1 MKNICLQL
9 TALLL
14 LIAVSVRAEDG
25 HRLWLRY
32 DKISNQ
38 AKYTSYR
45 QSIKQLIFPAP
56 SPMLKAAKDEL
67 EKGLSGLLN
76 LQPKEG
82 NSLTASQTLIIGTP
96 QTSKLLASAEFK
108 ALLKNAGTEGYIIK
122 TAIIVGKKCTIIA
135 ANTDNGV
142 LYGVF
147 NFLRFLQ
154 SEKDISNLAITDAPK
169 IKLRILD
176 HWASLDGPI
185 SRGYAGNSIWDWK
198 TLPQRIAPIYIEYA
212 RADASVGINGAVLN
226 SINAEVAA
234 LSKEYLI
241 KEAALA
247 NTFRP
252 YGVKVYLSIRWS
264 APVEMG
270 GLKTADPLDPAVQK
284 WWKDKADE
292 IYAYIPDFGGF
303 LVKANSEGEP
313 GPQTYGRNHA
323 EGANC
328 LADALAPHGGIIMW
342 RAFVY
347 DDKVPDDRAK
357 QAYNEFKPLD
367 GKFRSNV
374 IVQVKNGAIDFQPRE
389 PFHPLFGAMPKT
401 PVMMEFQITQ
411 EYLGFATHLVYL
423 GTLFKE
429 TLDAD
434 TYAKGK
440 GSTVAKVIDGSL
452 EHHTLTGMAGVAN
465 IGDDTNWT
473 GHPFLQA
480 NWYVFG
486 RLAWNPYQSA
496 ETIADDWL
504 RMTFTNDQSFVKP
517 MKKIMM
523 ESRENTVNYM
533 TPLGLHHAMAYNTH
547 HGPGPW
553 VDFGSRPD
561 WNSTYYNKADAF
573 GLGFER
579 TSKGSNAV
587 AQYFPPVRDEFENL
601 NTTPE
606 KDILWFHHVAWNYKM
621 KSGRTLWDELVRHY
635 YAGVDSVRKM
645 QQTWDKMK
653 GKIDYDRFEK
663 VRYLMAVQ
671 EQEAVWWRN
680 SCLVYFQTF
689 SKMPIPAQYE
699 QPKHDLDYYK
709 KLVFKYDAKH
719 PID

>member
-1 MKNICLQL
+1 MRIIYLRL

-14 LIAVSVRAEDG
+14 LITAAVKAEDG

-32 DKISNQ
+32 DLITNA
-38 AKYTSYR
+38 AKYTTYT
-45 QSIKQLIFPAP
+45 QSIKQVLFPV
-56 SPMLKAAKDEL
+56 SSTTLNAAKHEL
-67 EKGLSGLLN
+67 TMGLAGLLN
-76 LQPKEG
+76 LHPAAADQ
-82 NSLTASQTLIIGTP
+82 LTTSQTLIAGTP
-96 QTSKLLASAEFK
+96 KTLKSLPLAILNSLLAK
-108 ALLKNAGTEGYIIK
+108 TGDEGYIIK
-122 TAIIVGKKCTIIA
+122 TLEINGKKCTLIL
-135 ANTDNGV
+135 ANTDTGV

-147 NFLRFLQ
+147 NFLRLLQ
-154 SEKDISNLAITDAPK
+154 SEKDITTLNIVDYPRMQV
-169 IKLRILD
+169 RILN
-176 HWASLDGPI
+176 HWASLDGSV

-198 TLPQRIAPIYIEYA
+198 TLPNRIDPIYIEYA
-212 RADASVGINGAVLN
+212 RANASIGINGSVLN
-226 SINAEVAA
+226 GINAEAAA
-234 LSKEYLI
+234 LSREYLI

-247 NTFRP
+247 NAFRP
-252 YGVKVYLSIRWS
+252 YGIKVYLSARFT
-264 APVEMG
+264 APIDIG

-284 WWKDKADE
+284 WWKDKVDE
-292 IYAYIPDFGGF
+292 IYSFIPDFGGF

-313 GPQTYGRNHA
+313 GPQSYGRNHA
-323 EGANC
+323 DGANV
-328 LADALAPHGGIIMW
+328 LADALAPHHGIVMW

-347 DDKVPDDRAK
+347 DSKVPDDRAK

-411 EYLGFATHLVYL
+411 EYLGFASHLVYL
-423 GTLFKE
+423 GPLFKE

-452 EHHTLTGMAGVAN
+452 EHHRLTGMAGVSN
-465 IGDDTNWT
+465 IGNDTNWT

-496 ETIADDWL
+496 ETIADDWI
-504 RMTFTNDQSFVKP
+504 RITFTNDQAFIIPVKH
-517 MKKIMM
+517 IMM
-523 ESRENTVNYM
+523 TSRENTVNYM

-561 WNSTYYNKADAF
+561 WNSTYYHKADAM
-573 GLGFER
+573 GIGFDR

-587 AQYFPPVRDEFENL
+587 AQYFPPVRDEFENIR
-601 NTTPE
+601 TTP
-606 KDILWFHHVAWNYKM
+606 DINLLWFHHVAWTHRM
-621 KSGRTLWDELVRHY
+621 KSGRTLWDELVHHY

-645 QQTWDKMK
+645 QQTWETMK
-653 GKIDYDRFEK
+653 GKIDNDRFEK

-671 EQEAVWWRN
+671 QQEAVWWRN
-680 SCLVYFQTF
+680 GCLLYFQTF

-699 QPKHDLDYYK
+699 QPKHDLAFYE
-709 KLVFKYDAKH
+709 KLIFKYDPKNSLE
-719 PID
+719 

>member
-1 MKNICLQL
+1 MKNFRLPIL
-9 TALLL
+9 TFLLF
-14 LIAVSVRAEDG
+14 ISVAVKAEDG

-32 DKISNQ
+32 DKISNN
-38 AKYTSYR
+38 AKFSAYR
-45 QSIKQLIFPAP
+45 QALKQLIFPAS
-56 SPMLKAAKDEL
+56 SPKLKAAKKEL
-67 EKGLSGLLN
+67 EMGLSGLLD
-76 LQPKEG
+76 LQLKEG
-82 NSLTASQTLIIGTP
+82 NSITADATLVIGTP
-96 QTSKLLASAEFK
+96 GTSSLLASKTFAG
-108 ALLKNAGTEGYIIK
+108 LLSKTGNEGYIIK
-122 TAIIVGKKCTIIA
+122 NTIIAGKKCTVIA
-135 ANTDNGV
+135 ANTETGV

-147 NFLRFLQ
+147 TFLRMLQ
-154 SEKDISNLAITDAPK
+154 SEKDINNLAITDAPK
-169 IKLRILD
+169 MKVRILD
-176 HWASLDGPI
+176 HWASLEGPI

-198 TLPQRIAPIYIEYA
+198 TLPQRIDPIYVEYA
-212 RADASVGINGAVLN
+212 RANASVGINGSVLN
-226 SINAEVAA
+226 GVNAEIAA
-234 LSKEYLI
+234 LSKEYII

-252 YGVKVYLSIRWS
+252 YGIKVYLSVRFS
-264 APVEMG
+264 APVELG
-270 GLKTADPLDPAVQK
+270 GLKTADPLDPTVKK

-292 IYAYIPDFGGF
+292 IYSYIPDFGGF

-323 EGANC
+323 EGANV
-328 LADALAPHGGIIMW
+328 LADALAPHKGIVMW

-347 DDKVPDDRAK
+347 DNKVPDDRAK

-389 PFHPLFGAMPKT
+389 PFHPLFGALPKT
-401 PVMMEFQITQ
+401 PIMMEFQITQ
-411 EYLGFATHLVYL
+411 EYLGFASHLVYL

-452 EHHTLTGMAGVAN
+452 EHHNLTGMAGVSN
-465 IGDDTNWT
+465 IGNDTNWT

-496 ETIADDWL
+496 ATIADDWI
-504 RMTFTNDQSFVKP
+504 RMTFSNDPDFIKPVKQ
-517 MKKIMM
+517 IMM

-561 WNSTYYNKADAF
+561 WNSTYYHKADAA
-573 GLGFER
+573 GIGFDR

-587 AQYFPPVRDEFENL
+587 GQYFEPVRAEFDNIK
-601 NTTPE
+601 TTPE
-606 KDILWFHHVAWNYKM
+606 IDLLWFHHVAWNYKM
-621 KSGRTLWDELVRHY
+621 KSGRTLWDELVHHY

-645 QQTWDKMK
+645 QQTWNKMK
-653 GKIDYDRFEK
+653 GKIDNDRFEK

-680 SCLVYFQTF
+680 GCVLYFQTF

-699 QPKHDLDYYK
+699 KPQHDLEYYK
-709 KLVFKYDAKH
+709 KLVFKYDPKN
-719 PID
+719 PMR